1 MMNDD
6 TNEILNINSNIKNNL
21 NNVKNDNDKNDNDK
35 NDNDKNDN
43 DKNDNNLKSNKNNII
58 NLEPFINN
66 NELNENIKTY
76 KIIIKN
82 NLCEHKW
89 VNDLIDIDPDRS
101 QYICYCCKC
110 ELTK

>member
-1 MMNDD
+1 MNDY
-6 TNEILNINSNIKNNL
+6 TNELLNINSNIKNIL
-21 NNVKNDNDKNDNDK
+21 NNVKNDND
-35 NDNDKNDN
+35 
-43 DKNDNNLKSNKNNII
+43 LQTNKNNI

-76 KIIIKN
+76 KIVIKN
-82 NLCEHKW
+82 NLCVKECIHEW

>member
-1 MMNDD
+1 MMNDY
-6 TNEILNINSNIKNNL
+6 TNELLNINSNIKNIL
-21 NNVKNDNDKNDNDK
+21 NNVKNDND
-35 NDNDKNDN
+35 
-43 DKNDNNLKSNKNNII
+43 LQTNKNNI

-76 KIIIKN
+76 KIVIKN
-82 NLCEHKW
+82 NLCEHEW

>member
-6 TNEILNINSNIKNNL
+6 TNEILNINSNIKNIL
-21 NNVKNDNDKNDNDK
+21 HNDKNDNDK
-35 NDNDKNDN
+35 NDNVENDN
-43 DKNDNNLKSNKNNII
+43 DKNDNNLKPNKNNI

-76 KIIIKN
+76 KIIAKN
-82 NLCEHKW
+82 NLCEHEW